1 MTSGINVIEGCS
13 AIAYPTVHLDQ
24 QISRLVDLVYSSR
37 FYELTSTAQAFLI
50 QQLDALVIYKDAF
63 TVVICN

>member
-1 MTSGINVIEGCS
+1 MVEVHEGC
-13 AIAYPTVHLDQ
+13 AATVYPTMHLDQ
-24 QISRLVDLVYSSR
+24 QISSLVELVYSSM
-37 FYELTSTAQAFLI
+37 FYELTSTAQAFLV